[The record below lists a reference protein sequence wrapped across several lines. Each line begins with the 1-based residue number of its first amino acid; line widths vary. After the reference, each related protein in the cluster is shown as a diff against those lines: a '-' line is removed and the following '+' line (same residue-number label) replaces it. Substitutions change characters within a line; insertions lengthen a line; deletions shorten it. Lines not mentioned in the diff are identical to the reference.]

1 MRRMSG
7 DAPAREGRGSSPDSF
22 FPRVRGLRFLSP
34 ALLAACAAL
43 LLGCRSDGTA
53 AGAER
58 PAPSVDPRHE
68 AALLACEGALRDGD
82 ARLARS
88 ILARVAAQADDAG
101 TLAAIARLSDL
112 LDGRE
117 AAESLD
123 LRLRMRIV
131 RPPGDAAPG
140 PVLLVV
146 ELEGRSLD
154 GAPRTLSPGAAEL
167 ELEESSCDE
176 AGVERRTIER
186 VPLQAWSL
194 EARSEPTRVELHR
207 ARWSLAPGAKG
218 ARIVA
223 RLSLRAARVEVG
235 GRLLACPGVATR
247 PGFASMVERELAA
260 LGEALPSELVEVER
274 QPSLTRGLALRVAL
288 RIPPARQREA
298 LRLLAEARD
307 LDLDPLLELLVP
319 ACRWLCGA
327 EVPPQDAAGVRALL
341 RASLGP

>member
-1 MRRMSG
+1 M
-7 DAPAREGRGSSPDSF
+7 A
-22 FPRVRGLRFLSP
+22 
-34 ALLAACAAL
+34 
-43 LLGCRSDGTA
+43 GCRSDEFA
-53 AGAER
+53 
-58 PAPSVDPRHE
+58 PAPEQVASRVDPRHE

-88 ILARVAAQADDAG
+88 ILARVAAQARDEG
-101 TLAAIARLSDL
+101 TLAVVARLSDL

-117 AAESLD
+117 AAEALE
-123 LRLRMRIV
+123 LRLRTRIV
-131 RPPGDAAPG
+131 RPPGDAASG
-140 PVLLVV
+140 PVVLVV

-186 VPLQAWSL
+186 VPLPAWSL
-194 EARSEPTRVELHR
+194 DARSEPARVELHR
-207 ARWSLAPGAKG
+207 ARWSLSPGAKG
-218 ARIVA
+218 ARVVA

-235 GRLLACPGVATR
+235 GRMLACPGVETQ
-247 PGFASMVERELAA
+247 PGFASMVERELSA
-260 LGEALPSELVEVER
+260 LGEALPSELLEVAR
-274 QPSLTRGLALRVAL
+274 QPSLTREVALRVAL
-288 RIPPARQREA
+288 RVPPARQREA

-327 EVPPQDAAGVRALL
+327 DDPPQDAAGVRALL
-341 RASLGP
+341 RAALDP